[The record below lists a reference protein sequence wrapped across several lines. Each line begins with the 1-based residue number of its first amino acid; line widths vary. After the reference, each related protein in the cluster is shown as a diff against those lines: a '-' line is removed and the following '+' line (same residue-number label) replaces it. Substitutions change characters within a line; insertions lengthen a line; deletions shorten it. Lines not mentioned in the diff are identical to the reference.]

1 MLSST
6 RSPFLAVANFVVTT
20 WTAFWLAIRQA
31 CSREAA
37 VQVLWCDEAMVR
49 AGLPGSLSAEHT
61 KDLRPLPIRSLFL
74 PIRVRY
80 PSPPSDSMIRAC
92 SLEAAEQDSMRAANY
107 KSRTT
112 YQQGF
117 CYLLIRSPAQN
128 MHHSGTDA
136 EAPGWASVPGRR
148 GGRLRPR
155 RSRWPLDRCRS
166 PRWSRGRR
174 CCRRRHHLHGHRH
187 HRLRGRGRRARRGH
201 LRGGGGVVC
210 VLAETTVLLRLAM
223 GVPRYSDL

>member
-112 YQQGF
+112 YQQGI
-117 CYLLIRSPAQN
+117 CNRCPCWLVQN
-128 MHHSGTDA
+128 THHSG
-136 EAPGWASVPGRR
+136 GREWQAR
-148 GGRLRPR
+148 PWQAHGRYCSSLP
-155 RSRWPLDRCRS
+155 
-166 PRWSRGRR
+166 
-174 CCRRRHHLHGHRH
+174 
-187 HRLRGRGRRARRGH
+187 
-201 LRGGGGVVC
+201 GGGGSPPRQRQGPHRSL
-210 VLAETTVLLRLAM
+210 LAGEGRGPHGQGQDPLSSLLP
-223 GVPRYSDL
+223 GFDESC